1 MSSPGADAPVLDP
14 KSNMPVREKNQ
25 DGQKSELPG
34 HSADGAPKSD
44 SQSES
49 KSDSLSRPA
58 VTVENPTEVAPVS
71 NNDETGETAVASDS
85 KASDKQ
91 PHVPNGVDAGVKK
104 DMKPSASEDTPM
116 HDAPAI
122 ADDTTSK
129 LTDPED
135 NKVDKKSDESSVK
148 ENVDTAMT
156 DLPALKTKSLDAA
169 ASEGHDTRESATAQD
184 TPVPPTSDVDLGPA
198 SMSQLAI
205 ETTEKSSPVVEASG
219 DVPMTDAPSAKV
231 SRERYEDEGAAIDE
245 PASKRARTEPKDE
258 QPAASA
264 PAQGEAQVTVSVAE
278 TPGLNLSALTKLSN
292 WADEETNKR
301 PISAFQRREMRKI
314 VGRIRKTKAGGHFR
328 ESVQKLWPG
337 LWDSYVVKVP
347 RPMDLAELDRGLR
360 DPAGPYHT
368 YGEFR
373 KDLGLIF
380 ENALNFNGPLH
391 DITASGA
398 TAVKAI
404 WEEVL
409 PIPSEEP
416 PKPRAMPKP
425 KPARESRAIGN
436 TEQFVR
442 PQFTGPRA
450 SPAVDATSSTK
461 AAAATSHDQAA
472 ADRRSSTATEGDRPK
487 RTVRAPK
494 PKDIDY
500 STKPSRKKF
509 KPELQFAEEVL
520 NEIMA
525 GRHHDMNQW
534 FMDPVDAEGLNIP
547 DYYSVIK
554 KPMDLNKVSR
564 MLSGGEISSLREF
577 EKTVRLIF
585 DNCFKFNGPVGQG
598 NPVSVLAK
606 RLEDLFLAQ
615 LKGKDAWLAKHAKY
629 NAPAAV
635 STGSDEDEDDEDED
649 GEDATVAVI
658 DSKEIEELQAK
669 LDEETKKLNSML
681 LTSNQSMIDIQKN
694 IVDMVQKTL
703 IAKAQEVQAAR
714 ARAKNDRSKKSGK
727 GGKTKSGGASG
738 GRKSTGGA
746 AKKSGG
752 SKKMTPRKSLTAAQK
767 DLIANGINDLESPYM
782 DRAIDIIK
790 KDTGQ
795 NVSEESNPLSPRSFS
810 HNSQGR
816 RDTKGIILTVVSQEN
831 NDGELELDIDQL
843 SHDALCKLWDICR
856 KAVPGFGRDMEP
868 LSAPEASRPSA
879 KAGSKASTAAKPK
892 KNKPMSASEQEQRI
906 AELQALSQ
914 MYKNPQEASPGVTQ
928 APTPGAESSDDSDS
942 EEE

>member
-1 MSSPGADAPVLDP
+1 MSSPGADAPALDP

-34 HSADGAPKSD
+34 HSADGAPKPE

-58 VTVENPTEVAPVS
+58 VTGENSTEVAPVS
-71 NNDETGETAVASDS
+71 NNDETRETAV
-85 KASDKQ
+85 ASDKQ

-104 DMKPSASEDTPM
+104 DMKPSASDDTPM

-122 ADDTTSK
+122 ADGTTSK

-135 NKVDKKSDESSVK
+135 NKVDKKYDESSDK
-148 ENVDTAMT
+148 DNVDTEMT

-184 TPVPPTSDVDLGPA
+184 KPAPPTSDVDLGPA

-205 ETTEKSSPVVEASG
+205 ETTEKSSPAVEASG
-219 DVPMTDAPSAKV
+219 DMPMTDAPSAKV

-264 PAQGEAQVTVSVAE
+264 PAQGETQATVSVTE

-301 PISAFQRREMRKI
+301 HISAFQRREMRKI

-425 KPARESRAIGN
+425 KPVRESRAIGN

-450 SPAVDATSSTK
+450 SSAVDATSSTK
-461 AAAATSHDQAA
+461 ATAATSHDQAA

-500 STKPSRKKF
+500 STKPSRKKL

-606 RLEDLFLAQ
+606 RLEDLLLAQ

-629 NAPAAV
+629 NAPAAA
-635 STGSDEDEDDEDED
+635 SIGSDEDEDDEDED

-752 SKKMTPRKSLTAAQK
+752 SKKITPRKSLTAAQK
-767 DLIANGINDLESPYM
+767 DLIANGINDLEFPYM

-795 NVSEESNPLSPRSFS
+795 N
-810 HNSQGR
+810 
-816 RDTKGIILTVVSQEN
+816 EN

-856 KAVPGFGRDMEP
+856 KAVPGFARDMEP

-879 KAGSKASTAAKPK
+879 KAGSKASSAAKPK

-928 APTPGAESSDDSDS
+928 APTPGAETSDDSDS

>member
-44 SQSES
+44 SPSES

-58 VTVENPTEVAPVS
+58 VTGEKPTEVVPVP

-85 KASDKQ
+85 MASDSMASDKQ
-91 PHVPNGVDAGVKK
+91 AHVPNGVDAGVKK

-122 ADDTTSK
+122 ADGTTSK

-135 NKVDKKSDESSVK
+135 NKGDKKSDESSDK
-148 ENVDTAMT
+148 ENVDTEMT
-156 DLPALKTKSLDAA
+156 DLPALKTKSLDAV

-184 TPVPPTSDVDLGPA
+184 APAPPTSDVDLGPA

-264 PAQGEAQVTVSVAE
+264 PAQGETQATVSVAE

-425 KPARESRAIGN
+425 KPVRESRVIGN

-450 SPAVDATSSTK
+450 SSAVDAISSSKGT
-461 AAAATSHDQAA
+461 AATPHDQAA

-500 STKPSRKKF
+500 STKPSRKKL

-606 RLEDLFLAQ
+606 RLEDLFLTQ

-629 NAPAAV
+629 NAPAAA
-635 STGSDEDEDDEDED
+635 SIGSDEDEDDEDED

-727 GGKTKSGGASG
+727 GGKSKSGGTSG
-738 GRKSTGGA
+738 GRKSIGGA

-752 SKKMTPRKSLTAAQK
+752 SKKITPRKSLTAAQK
-767 DLIANGINDLESPYM
+767 DLIANGINDLEFPYM

-795 NVSEESNPLSPRSFS
+795 N
-810 HNSQGR
+810 
-816 RDTKGIILTVVSQEN
+816 EN

-856 KAVPGFGRDMEP
+856 KAVPGFARDMEP